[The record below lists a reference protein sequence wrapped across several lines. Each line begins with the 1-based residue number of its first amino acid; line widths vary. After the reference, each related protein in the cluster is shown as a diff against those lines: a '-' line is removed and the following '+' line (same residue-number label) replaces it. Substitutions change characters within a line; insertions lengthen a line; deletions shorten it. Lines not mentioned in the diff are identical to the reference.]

1 MKRYYPLQKEIAG
14 YLKWCKG
21 LTENRD
27 KFHETASLQEFWSTL
42 EKEFCD

>member
-27 KFHETASLQEFWSTL
+27 KFHETASLPRVFGAL
-42 EKEFCD
+42 